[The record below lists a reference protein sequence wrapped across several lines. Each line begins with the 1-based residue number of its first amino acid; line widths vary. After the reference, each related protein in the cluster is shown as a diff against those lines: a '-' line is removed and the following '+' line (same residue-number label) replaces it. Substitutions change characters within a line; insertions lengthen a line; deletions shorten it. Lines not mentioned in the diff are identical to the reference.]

1 MRNASLFQTFN
12 AKLINLQQVNQQ
24 LALFFSLTPF
34 FSFIPTY
41 PCLAPWGYRCV
52 TVFSNLEEPKAMI
65 DVISDAV
72 SELKSGHNHLLK
84 KYVANPS
91 EANSAVQAKLHH
103 YLSS

>member
-1 MRNASLFQTFN
+1 M
-12 AKLINLQQVNQQ
+12 
-24 LALFFSLTPF
+24 
-34 FSFIPTY
+34 
-41 PCLAPWGYRCV
+41 